1 FRYNGN
7 RAISIRFLFLDEKT
21 CEEIKTKLD
30 AIYGNSSLSMT
41 TVKYWFNE
49 FKRGRSFHNRY
60 IIIDHQL
67 EEDHK
72 FDWENIA
79 ILDERR
85 DYTLTNP
92 RLKEVFRLLPL
103 RGRFYSGR
111 GTFYADN
118 AHEHRLSSFKHLT
131 NNKDEII
138 FKRCK
143 RESNRSLYMLRY
155 VYYIFR
161 VKFSSKRKKVRS
173 GTLDVHPTEKAL
185 VVNYDVEALILG
197 ELGDPMLG
205 DRKECQKI
213 IRLKSLNA
221 DTNVSLLAKEVM
233 EKCSLIH
240 ESKLHEVEQLI
251 YYLQNRRTNDTRA
264 GDSNSQPPRPA
275 SSNSL
280 ITENSEIERAV
291 ISNVDSYIEL
301 LYEEIPGKIKG
312 SSLILQLARVPDNL
326 LELTKNESLLSAL
339 ARVLRED
346 WRRSIELSTNI
357 IYIFFCFSTYSQFH
371 NIVLEYRIGSLCMD
385 IIDFELRRYDQ
396 WKEDMEK
403 RRKQFENTTGL
414 TFFSAGNNDN
424 YDRKIR
430 IIDDIWN
437 MEGPLDYE
445 VKKRSMEVSIT
456 VSESDVKK
464 LKEELEKSRKK
475 FKSLTKKQ
483 EQLLRVAFYLLLNI
497 AENAMEVER
506 KMRKKNV
513 IGMLIKTLD
522 RTNTDLLILV
532 VTFLKK
538 LSIFRENK
546 DLMIEENIIDKLPRL
561 LQNNNADLELS
572 TLKLLFNLSFDA
584 KLRARMIRVGMLP
597 KWIKLLS
604 QADIKNKSII
614 VGLLYHASM
623 DDKVKAMF
631 TNTDCISMVTN
642 MVLNSEDEHV
652 RSELIALGINLAI
665 NNKNAQLMVENNHLQ
680 GLIKIAFRNQDAL
693 VMKMIRNISQHDLIK
708 ENFVEFVGDFA
719 MALTQSDSQ
728 DFILEVVGVLGNLEL
743 SDLDYSQ
750 IIQRCNLI
758 PWIRNNLVPGKAQD
772 DIVLEIVIFL
782 GTAAHDEDCAR
793 LLCKADILLSL
804 IELLKAKQED
814 DEMVLQIIYIFYQI
828 AKHDST
834 RDYLIRE
841 TGNEAPG
848 YLIDLM
854 HDKNPAIRK
863 VCDTCLDVIAICDK
877 NWAARI
883 KVEKFRLHNQ
893 QWLEM
898 VESIGTDSINH
909 MLPDDDDSLSP
920 FISDDL
926 LKHTILFPS
935 GNIASFNVDD
945 GFSTMK
951 HSSESSENPSRPV
964 SRYRDLDEIGELMTR
979 SKSCMS
985 VASGI
990 EDLYYNSRIKFSE
1003 SDSSHILI

>member
-1 FRYNGN
+1 MDE
-7 RAISIRFLFLDEKT
+7 AKFL
-21 CEEIKTKLD
+21 
-30 AIYGNSSLSMT
+30 
-41 TVKYWFNE
+41 
-49 FKRGRSFHNRY
+49 KR
-60 IIIDHQL
+60 
-67 EEDHK
+67 
-72 FDWENIA
+72 
-79 ILDERR
+79 
-85 DYTLTNP
+85 
-92 RLKEVFRLLPL
+92 
-103 RGRFYSGR
+103 
-111 GTFYADN
+111 
-118 AHEHRLSSFKHLT
+118 
-131 NNKDEII
+131 
-138 FKRCK
+138 
-143 RESNRSLYMLRY
+143 
-155 VYYIFR
+155 
-161 VKFSSKRKKVRS
+161 KVRS

-221 DTNVSLLAKEVM
+221 DTNVSLLAKEVI

-240 ESKLHEVEQLI
+240 ESKLREVEQLI
-251 YYLQNRRTNDTRA
+251 YYLQNRRTNDTS
-264 GDSNSQPPRPA
+264 GGNSSNSHPPRPV
-275 SSNSL
+275 SSNSVT
-280 ITENSEIERAV
+280 TENSEIERAV

-312 SSLILQLARVPDNL
+312 SLLILQLARVPDNL

-385 IIDFELRRYDQ
+385 IIDFELHRYDQ

-414 TFFSAGNNDN
+414 TFFPANNNDN
-424 YDRKIR
+424 CDRKIR

-445 VKKRSMEVSIT
+445 IKRRSAEIPLT
-456 VSESDVKK
+456 VSESDIKK

-497 AENAMEVER
+497 AENAIKVER

-546 DLMIEENIIDKLPRL
+546 DLMAEENIIDKLPRL
-561 LQNNNADLELS
+561 LQNNNADLVLS

-584 KLRARMIRVGMLP
+584 KLRMRMIRVGMLP

-604 QADIKNKSII
+604 QDVKNKSTI

-631 TNTDCISMVTN
+631 TNTDCIPMIIN
-642 MVLNSEDEHV
+642 MILNSEDEYV
-652 RSELIALGINLAI
+652 RTELIALGINLAI
-665 NNKNAQLMVENNHLQ
+665 NNKNAQLMVENNRLQ

-693 VMKMIRNISQHDLIK
+693 VMKMIRNISQHDSTK

-728 DFILEVVGVLGNLEL
+728 DFILEVIGVLGNLEL

-814 DEMVLQIIYIFYQI
+814 DEIVLQIIYVFYQI

-863 VCDTCLDVIAICDK
+863 VCDTCLDVIAICNK

-883 KVEKFRLHNQ
+883 KVEKFRSHNQ

-898 VESIGTDSINH
+898 VESVGTDSMNH
-909 MLPDDDDSLSP
+909 MLPDDDLSP
-920 FISDDL
+920 FISGDL

-935 GNIASFNVDD
+935 GNAASFNADD

-951 HSSESSENPSRPV
+951 NSSESSENPSRPV
-964 SRYRDLDEIGELMTR
+964 SRYRDLDEIGDLVAR
-979 SKSCMS
+979 SKSRMS
-985 VASGI
+985 VASAI
-990 EDLYYNSRIKFSE
+990 EDSYYNSRIKFSDT
-1003 SDSSHILI
+1003 DSSHVLI

>member
-1 FRYNGN
+1 MDE
-7 RAISIRFLFLDEKT
+7 AKFL
-21 CEEIKTKLD
+21 
-30 AIYGNSSLSMT
+30 
-41 TVKYWFNE
+41 
-49 FKRGRSFHNRY
+49 KR
-60 IIIDHQL
+60 
-67 EEDHK
+67 
-72 FDWENIA
+72 
-79 ILDERR
+79 
-85 DYTLTNP
+85 
-92 RLKEVFRLLPL
+92 
-103 RGRFYSGR
+103 
-111 GTFYADN
+111 
-118 AHEHRLSSFKHLT
+118 
-131 NNKDEII
+131 
-138 FKRCK
+138 
-143 RESNRSLYMLRY
+143 
-155 VYYIFR
+155 
-161 VKFSSKRKKVRS
+161 KVRS

-240 ESKLHEVEQLI
+240 ESKLREVEQLI
-251 YYLQNRRTNDTRA
+251 YYLQNRRANDTSA
-264 GDSNSQPPRPA
+264 GSDNNSQPPRPV
-275 SSNSL
+275 SSNSM

-291 ISNVDSYIEL
+291 ISNVDSYIEF

-312 SSLILQLARVPDNL
+312 SSLILQLARIPDNL

-414 TFFSAGNNDN
+414 TFFPASNNDN
-424 YDRKIR
+424 CDRKIR

-445 VKKRSMEVSIT
+445 VKRRSAEVSVSI
-456 VSESDVKK
+456 SESEIKK

-497 AENAMEVER
+497 AENAMDVER

-546 DLMIEENIIDKLPRL
+546 DLMMEENIIDKLPRL
-561 LQNNNADLELS
+561 LQNNNADLVLS

-597 KWIKLLS
+597 KWIKLLG
-604 QADIKNKSII
+604 QADIKNKSTI

-631 TNTDCISMVTN
+631 TNTDCIPMIIN
-642 MVLNSEDEHV
+642 MILNSEDEHV

-665 NNKNAQLMVENNHLQ
+665 NNKNAQLMVENNRLQ

-693 VMKMIRNISQHDLIK
+693 VMKLIRNISQHDSTK

-728 DFILEVVGVLGNLEL
+728 DFVLEVIGVLGNLEL
-743 SDLDYSQ
+743 PDLDYSQ

-814 DEMVLQIIYIFYQI
+814 DEMVLQIIYVFYQI

-841 TGNEAPG
+841 TEAPG

-883 KVEKFRLHNQ
+883 KVEKFRSHNQ

-898 VESIGTDSINH
+898 VESIGSDSINH
-909 MLPDDDDSLSP
+909 MLPDDDDDSLAP
-920 FISDDL
+920 FISGDL

-935 GNIASFNVDD
+935 GNATLFNADD

-951 HSSESSENPSRPV
+951 NSSESSENPSRPV
-964 SRYRDLDEIGELMTR
+964 SRYRDLDDIGELVAR
-979 SKSCMS
+979 SKSRMS

-990 EDLYYNSRIKFSE
+990 EDLYYNSRVKFSD
-1003 SDSSHILI
+1003 SDSSHVLI

>member
-1 FRYNGN
+1 MDE
-7 RAISIRFLFLDEKT
+7 AKFL
-21 CEEIKTKLD
+21 
-30 AIYGNSSLSMT
+30 
-41 TVKYWFNE
+41 
-49 FKRGRSFHNRY
+49 KR
-60 IIIDHQL
+60 
-67 EEDHK
+67 
-72 FDWENIA
+72 
-79 ILDERR
+79 
-85 DYTLTNP
+85 
-92 RLKEVFRLLPL
+92 
-103 RGRFYSGR
+103 
-111 GTFYADN
+111 
-118 AHEHRLSSFKHLT
+118 
-131 NNKDEII
+131 
-138 FKRCK
+138 
-143 RESNRSLYMLRY
+143 
-155 VYYIFR
+155 
-161 VKFSSKRKKVRS
+161 KVRS

-251 YYLQNRRTNDTRA
+251 YYLQNRRTNDISA
-264 GDSNSQPPRPA
+264 GNVTWFLRLQHPRSLLELLIVVGSGSNSQPPRPA
-275 SSNSL
+275 STNSM
-280 ITENSEIERAV
+280 IMENSEIERAV

-414 TFFSAGNNDN
+414 TFFPASNNDN
-424 YDRKIR
+424 CDRKIR

-445 VKKRSMEVSIT
+445 VKRRSAEVSVT

-475 FKSLTKKQ
+475 FKSLSKKQ

-546 DLMIEENIIDKLPRL
+546 DLMAEENIIDKLPRL
-561 LQNNNADLELS
+561 LQNNNPDLILS

-604 QADIKNKSII
+604 QADIKNKSTI

-631 TNTDCISMVTN
+631 TNTDCIPMITN
-642 MVLNSEDEHV
+642 MILNSEDEHV

-665 NNKNAQLMVENNHLQ
+665 NNKNAQLMVENNRLQ

-693 VMKMIRNISQHDLIK
+693 VMKMIRNISQHDSTK

-728 DFILEVVGVLGNLEL
+728 DFVLEVIGVLGNLEL
-743 SDLDYSQ
+743 PDLDYSQ

-782 GTAAHDEDCAR
+782 GTAAYDEDCAR

-814 DEMVLQIIYIFYQI
+814 DEMVLQIIYVFYQI

-863 VCDTCLDVIAICDK
+863 VCDTCLDVIAMCDK

-883 KVEKFRLHNQ
+883 KVEKFRSHNQ

-920 FISDDL
+920 FISGDL

-935 GNIASFNVDD
+935 DD

-951 HSSESSENPSRPV
+951 NSSESSENPSRPV
-964 SRYRDLDEIGELMTR
+964 SRYRDLDEIGELVAR
-979 SKSCMS
+979 SKSRMS

-990 EDLYYNSRIKFSE
+990 EDLYYNSRMKFGD

>member
-1 FRYNGN
+1 MDE
-7 RAISIRFLFLDEKT
+7 AKFL
-21 CEEIKTKLD
+21 
-30 AIYGNSSLSMT
+30 
-41 TVKYWFNE
+41 
-49 FKRGRSFHNRY
+49 KR
-60 IIIDHQL
+60 
-67 EEDHK
+67 
-72 FDWENIA
+72 
-79 ILDERR
+79 
-85 DYTLTNP
+85 
-92 RLKEVFRLLPL
+92 
-103 RGRFYSGR
+103 
-111 GTFYADN
+111 
-118 AHEHRLSSFKHLT
+118 
-131 NNKDEII
+131 
-138 FKRCK
+138 
-143 RESNRSLYMLRY
+143 
-155 VYYIFR
+155 
-161 VKFSSKRKKVRS
+161 KVRS

-221 DTNVSLLAKEVM
+221 DTNVSLLAKEVI

-240 ESKLHEVEQLI
+240 ESKLREVEQLI
-251 YYLQNRRTNDTRA
+251 YYLQNRRTNDTS
-264 GDSNSQPPRPA
+264 GGNSSNSHPPRPV
-275 SSNSL
+275 SSNSVT
-280 ITENSEIERAV
+280 TENSEIERAV

-312 SSLILQLARVPDNL
+312 SLLILQLARVPDNL

-385 IIDFELRRYDQ
+385 IIDFELHRYDQ

-414 TFFSAGNNDN
+414 TFFPANNNDN
-424 YDRKIR
+424 CDRKIR

-445 VKKRSMEVSIT
+445 IKRRSAEIPLT
-456 VSESDVKK
+456 VSESDIKK

-497 AENAMEVER
+497 AENAIKVER

-546 DLMIEENIIDKLPRL
+546 DLMAEENIIDKLPRL
-561 LQNNNADLELS
+561 LQNNNADLVLS

-584 KLRARMIRVGMLP
+584 KLRMRMIRVGMLP

-604 QADIKNKSII
+604 QADVKNKSTI

-631 TNTDCISMVTN
+631 TNTDCIPMIIN
-642 MVLNSEDEHV
+642 MILNSEDEYV
-652 RSELIALGINLAI
+652 RTELIALGINLAI
-665 NNKNAQLMVENNHLQ
+665 NNKNAQLMVENNRLQ

-693 VMKMIRNISQHDLIK
+693 VMKMIRNISQHDSTK

-728 DFILEVVGVLGNLEL
+728 DFILEVIGVLGNLEL

-814 DEMVLQIIYIFYQI
+814 DEIVLQIIYVFYQI

-863 VCDTCLDVIAICDK
+863 VCDTCLDVIAICNK

-883 KVEKFRLHNQ
+883 KVEKFRSHNQ

-898 VESIGTDSINH
+898 VESVGTDSMNH
-909 MLPDDDDSLSP
+909 MLPDDDLSP
-920 FISDDL
+920 FISGDL

-935 GNIASFNVDD
+935 GNAASFNADD

-951 HSSESSENPSRPV
+951 NSSESSENPSRPV
-964 SRYRDLDEIGELMTR
+964 SRYRDLDEIGDLVAR
-979 SKSCMS
+979 SKSRMS
-985 VASGI
+985 VASAI
-990 EDLYYNSRIKFSE
+990 EDSYYNSRIKFSDT
-1003 SDSSHILI
+1003 DSSHVLI